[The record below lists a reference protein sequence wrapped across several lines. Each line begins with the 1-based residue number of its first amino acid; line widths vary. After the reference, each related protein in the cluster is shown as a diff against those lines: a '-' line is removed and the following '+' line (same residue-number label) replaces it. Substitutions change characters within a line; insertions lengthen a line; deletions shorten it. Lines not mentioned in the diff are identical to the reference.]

1 MVFDGSLGCLKDTKV
16 TLHVNDK
23 VKPKFL
29 KPRPVP
35 FLLREKVEKELDRLQ
50 SLGII
55 TPVQQSEWAAPIVPV
70 PKQDG
75 TVRLCGDFK
84 TTIKQ
89 ASTTETYPLP
99 RIEGLFADLSGGKYF
114 TKLDMSNAYLQLPL
128 AEESKK
134 YVTINTH
141 TRGLFQFNRL
151 PYGVASAPAIF
162 QRTMETLLR
171 GLKGV
176 AVYIDDILV
185 TGATIENTCR
195 TWRQS

>member
-1 MVFDGSLGCLKDTKV
+1 M
-16 TLHVNDK
+16 
-23 VKPKFL
+23 
-29 KPRPVP
+29 
-35 FLLREKVEKELDRLQ
+35 EKELDRLQ

-84 TTIKQ
+84 TTINQ

-99 RIEGLFADLSGGKYF
+99 RIEELFADLSGGKYF

-141 TRGLFQFNRL
+141 RGLFQFNRELHQLL
-151 PYGVASAPAIF
+151 PSF
-162 QRTMETLLR
+162 N
-171 GLKGV
+171 GL
-176 AVYIDDILV
+176 
-185 TGATIENTCR
+185 
-195 TWRQS
+195 WRHYSEG

>member
-1 MVFDGSLGCLKDTKV
+1 M
-16 TLHVNDK
+16 
-23 VKPKFL
+23 
-29 KPRPVP
+29 
-35 FLLREKVEKELDRLQ
+35 EK
-50 SLGII
+50 
-55 TPVQQSEWAAPIVPV
+55 VQQSEWAAPIVPV

-84 TTIKQ
+84 TTINQ

-99 RIEGLFADLSGGKYF
+99 RIEELFADLSGGKYF

-141 TRGLFQFNRL
+141 RGLFQFNRL
-151 PYGVASAPAIF
+151 PYAAPAIF

-171 GLKGV
+171 GLKGGRRV
-176 AVYIDDILV
+176 HRRYSRHRS
-185 TGATIENTCR
+185 NN
-195 TWRQS
+195 